1 MILVMI
7 RELVTLLSMFVEDL
21 LQFAENAPVS
31 HPAGLNI
38 PLVSDLKLAS
48 VPHQHN

>member
-21 LQFAENAPVS
+21 LQFAENVS
-31 HPAGLNI
+31 VSCPASLNI
-38 PLVSDLKLAS
+38 PLVSDLELAS